1 METNRDLDASLLTL
15 RTLLPDLIRLAELEF
30 AARRLAEEIEKTRRR
45 VNGLEYVII
54 PQMKQDVR
62 LIRAKLE
69 ETARQEKVTLL
80 KIKAKVTNAAATV

>member
-1 METNRDLDASLLTL
+1 
-15 RTLLPDLIRLAELEF
+15 LIRLAELEF